1 MHYFVRSFLAHHHQE
16 RKGGQE
22 QKGKQNTPL
31 LSPLKAHPISQSI
44 PSSFSFPRSKILP
57 SSNQI
62 STRTFP
68 SHEFSTSKI
77 SHPVT
82 LVCLKY
88 IETG

>member
-44 PSSFSFPRSKILP
+44 PSSFNLVSAMQYTTI
-57 SSNQI
+57 SNQI
-62 STRTFP
+62 SIRTFP
-68 SHEFSTSKI
+68 SHEFSTSKYPI
-77 SHPVT
+77 
-82 LVCLKY
+82 L
-88 IETG
+88 